1 MGKGV
6 DPAKVP
12 YRTLYTGVRM
22 PAIGMGTFGSDKYS
36 AEQVSNAVYGAVEN
50 GYRLIDCASV
60 YQNEKEIGEVLRRL
74 FNNGVVER
82 KDLFITGKVWNDMHG
97 EGEVTASCKQS
108 LLDLGL
114 DYLDLYFVHW
124 PFPNYH
130 APGCDGDSRN
140 PDSRQIGRA
149 HV

>member
-97 EGEVTASCKQS
+97 EG
-108 LLDLGL
+108 
-114 DYLDLYFVHW
+114 
-124 PFPNYH
+124 
-130 APGCDGDSRN
+130 
-140 PDSRQIGRA
+140 
-149 HV
+149 